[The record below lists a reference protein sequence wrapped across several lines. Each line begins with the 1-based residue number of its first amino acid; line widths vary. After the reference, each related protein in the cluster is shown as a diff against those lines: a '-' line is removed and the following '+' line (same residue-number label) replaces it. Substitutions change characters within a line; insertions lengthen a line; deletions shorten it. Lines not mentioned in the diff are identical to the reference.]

1 MTLWPEAHALNCK
14 KGGFVTIRHNNTRD
28 YEASLLAK
36 MHTDVET
43 ESSLQP
49 IEGEIVNGLPFD
61 VRPNVRARGVWR
73 YGQNA
78 FFNLRITNTNS
89 ASQLNVKTEKVLLKH
104 EKGKK

>member
-1 MTLWPEAHALNCK
+1 
-14 KGGFVTIRHNNTRD
+14 
-28 YEASLLAK
+28 

-43 ESSLQP
+43 EPSLQP

-89 ASQLNVKTEKVLLKH
+89 ASQLNVKTEKVLF
-104 EKGKK
+104 ET